1 MKQKIAGAWTGL
13 GVRATAVI
21 VVVAIAVL
29 GAGAVFGWRAYS
41 ALQTTSAS
49 AYFTSATGIY
59 EGDDVYVLGI
69 KVGAIDTIVPEGE
82 KVKITFHYDA
92 SVKVP
97 SDAKAVI
104 LSPSLVSSRA
114 LQLTPAFTGG
124 ASMSDGAVIGLDRTA
139 VPVEWDDFRAQL
151 ENLASSLGPN
161 ETNESGSLG
170 GFIESAAQ
178 NLDGQG
184 EQINTTVEKLSD
196 AMTTIS
202 DGRDDL
208 FSVIR
213 DLQVFV
219 DALASSDQQIVQFNG
234 RLASVTQVLDNTD
247 NELANAL
254 SDIDN
259 VTDQI
264 TTFVADNRDRL
275 AHAVERLTEV
285 TTTLNESRPEL
296 EQLLHVAPNAFANA
310 INIYQPAQ
318 GALTGALAVTQFQ
331 NPVQFICGAIQAAS
345 QKGAEESAKLCVQ
358 YLAPVL
364 KSIQFNYPPFGIN
377 PVEGVQA
384 RKEQVDYS
392 EPFLNP
398 NIGAPV
404 TRSQTVS
411 PSAGLPGLLGG
422 R

>member
-1 MKQKIAGAWTGL
+1 MKRRLSAVWDRL
-13 GVRATAVI
+13 GIYASVAV
-21 VVVAIAVL
+21 VTVAVL
-29 GAGAVFGWRAYS
+29 VVGATVAGGWHLYQS
-41 ALQTTSAS
+41 AGRTSVTAEFPTAS
-49 AYFTSATGIY
+49 GIY

-69 KVGAIDTIVPEGE
+69 KVGAIDTIDPQGD
-82 KVKITFHYDA
+82 KVQITFHYDS

-97 SDAKAVI
+97 AQAKAVI

-114 LQLTPAFTGG
+114 IQLTPAYSSGPK
-124 ASMSDGAVIGLDRTA
+124 MVDGARIGLDRTA

-151 ENLASSLGPN
+151 ERLASSLAPTESEPNGP
-161 ETNESGSLG
+161 LG
-170 GFIESAAQ
+170 GFIDAAAN
-178 NLDGQG
+178 NLDGRGQH
-184 EQINTTVEKLSD
+184 INDTVAKLSD
-196 AMTTIS
+196 AMATIS

-234 RLASVTQVLDNTD
+234 RLASVTQVLTNTD
-247 NELANAL
+247 NELSGAL
-254 SDIDN
+254 TDIDN
-259 VTDQI
+259 VTDEI
-264 TTFVADNRDRL
+264 TTFVAANRDKL
-275 AHAVERLTEV
+275 THAVQRLTEV
-285 TTTLNESRPEL
+285 TTTLNNSKPAL

-310 INIYQPAQ
+310 LNIYQPAQ

-331 NPVQFICGAIQAAS
+331 NPIQFICGAIQAAS

-364 KSIQFNYPPFGIN
+364 KSIQFNYPPFGID

-398 NIGAPV
+398 NTGTPAS
-404 TRSQTVS
+404 RSRTVD
-411 PSAGLPGLLGG
+411 PRAGLPGLLGVH
-422 R
+422 

>member
-1 MKQKIAGAWTGL
+1 MKQKMASLAGRLGTRASIA
-13 GVRATAVI
+13 VAVI
-21 VVVAIAVL
+21 VIVIVGAAAV
-29 GAGAVFGWRAYS
+29 GGWRLYTAVER
-41 ALQTTSAS
+41 TTVK
-49 AYFTSATGIY
+49 AYFTTTSGIY

-69 KVGAIDTIVPEGE
+69 KVGAIDSISPEGD
-82 KVKITFHYDA
+82 KVKVTFHYDS

-97 SDAKAVI
+97 ADAKAVI

-114 LQLTPAFTGG
+114 IQLTPAYTGG
-124 ASMSDGAVIGLDRTA
+124 KALSDNAEIGLDRTA

-151 ENLASSLGPN
+151 ERLASSLGPTKS
-161 ETNESGSLG
+161 EPQGPLG
-170 GFIESAAQ
+170 GVIDSAAK
-178 NLDGQG
+178 NLDGRG
-184 EQINTTVEKLSD
+184 DAINDTVTKLSD

-202 DGRDDL
+202 DGRNDL
-208 FSVIR
+208 FSVVR

-234 RLASVTQVLDNTD
+234 RLASVTQVLTNTD
-247 NELANAL
+247 NELAGAL

-259 VTDQI
+259 VTEEI
-264 TTFVADNRDRL
+264 TTFVADNRDKL
-275 AHAVERLTEV
+275 SHAVQRLTEV
-285 TTTLNESRPEL
+285 TSTLNDSKPEL

-364 KSIQFNYPPFGIN
+364 KSIQFNYPPFGVN

-398 NIGAPV
+398 NIGG
-404 TRSQTVS
+404 TGKKTKTVD

>member
-1 MKQKIAGAWTGL
+1 MKRRLSAAWGRL
-13 GVRATAVI
+13 GTVASVAV
-21 VVVAIAVL
+21 VTVAVL
-29 GAGAVFGWRAYS
+29 VVGAAVAGGWHLYESVGR
-41 ALQTTSAS
+41 TSVTAEFPTAS
-49 AYFTSATGIY
+49 GIY

-69 KVGAIDTIVPEGE
+69 KVGAIDTIVPQGD
-82 KVKITFHYDA
+82 KVKITFHYDS

-97 SDAKAVI
+97 ADAKAVI

-114 LQLTPAFTGG
+114 IQLTPAYGSGPT
-124 ASMSDGAVIGLDRTA
+124 MVDGARIGLDRTA

-151 ENLASSLGPN
+151 ERLASSLAPTTSEPSGP
-161 ETNESGSLG
+161 LG
-170 GFIESAAQ
+170 GFIDSAAN
-178 NLDGQG
+178 NLDGRGQ
-184 EQINTTVEKLSD
+184 QINDTVSKLSD
-196 AMTTIS
+196 AMTTLS

-208 FSVIR
+208 FAVIR

-234 RLASVTQVLDNTD
+234 RLASVTQVLTNTD
-247 NELANAL
+247 NELSGAL

-259 VTDQI
+259 VTDEI
-264 TTFVADNRDRL
+264 TTFVADNRDKL
-275 AHAVERLTEV
+275 SHAVERLTEV
-285 TTTLNESRPEL
+285 TTTLNNSKPAL

-310 INIYQPAQ
+310 LNIYQPAQ

-364 KSIQFNYPPFGIN
+364 KSIQFNYPPFGVN

-404 TRSQTVS
+404 TRSRTVD
-411 PSAGLPGLLGG
+411 PRAGLPGLLGG
-422 R
+422 N